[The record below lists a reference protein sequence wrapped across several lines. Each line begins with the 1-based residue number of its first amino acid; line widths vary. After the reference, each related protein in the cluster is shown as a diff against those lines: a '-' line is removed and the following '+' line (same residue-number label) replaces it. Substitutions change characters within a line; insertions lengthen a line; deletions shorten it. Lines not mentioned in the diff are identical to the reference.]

1 MTTVTRRPAPVT
13 AEPQAAPVA
22 RLRRRTLLGYSLL
35 AALAYIPPFLT
46 APGKVAADTKQ
57 YLYLDPS
64 RLLERAPSMWDPHIG
79 LGTVTHQNIGYLF
92 PMGPYYWV
100 TEKLG
105 LPSWVAQRI
114 WLGSLLFF
122 AGVGVLYLART
133 INLRGPGA
141 VVAALAYML
150 SPYSLHYAARISV
163 ILLPWAGLG
172 WMLALT
178 IRALRKGGWR
188 YPAAFA
194 IVVQIVG
201 SVNAT
206 ALVFALL
213 APLLWVPYAVWVARE
228 VRWKQALTTLARMAA
243 LTFAA
248 SLWWIAG
255 LWAQGSYGI
264 DILKYTETVKTVATV
279 LTVSVYLR
287 MSMP

>member
-1 MTTVTRRPAPVT
+1 
-13 AEPQAAPVA
+13 
-22 RLRRRTLLGYSLL
+22 
-35 AALAYIPPFLT
+35 
-46 APGKVAADTKQ
+46 
-57 YLYLDPS
+57 
-64 RLLERAPSMWDPHIG
+64 MWDPNIG

-100 TEKLG
+100 MENVG
-105 LPSWVAQRI
+105 FPSWIAQRI
-114 WLGSLLFF
+114 WLGSIVFF
-122 AGVGVLYLART
+122 AGLGVLYLLRT
-133 INLRGPGA
+133 IDMRGPGA

-163 ILLPWAGLG
+163 ILLPWAALG
-172 WMLALT
+172 WLLALMV
-178 IRALRKGGWR
+178 RALRKGGWR

-213 APLLWVPYAVWVARE
+213 APLLWVPYAVLITRE
-228 VRWKQALTTLARMAA
+228 VDWRRAALTLARIGV
-243 LTFAA
+243 LTLGA

-264 DILKYTETVKTVATV
+264 DILKATGSSTGATSSATGSKPASTTRRAAHSLSSATPSRRWRCSRPRSSGGV
-279 LTVSVYLR
+279 TAST
-287 MSMP
+287 SPSSW